1 MRTLK
6 FRSTALASALALT
19 GLLSACGGGGGGGGG
34 ASSPVAAASSTTST
48 TPATTIPA
56 GTTQSTP
63 TYAAGSVQLA
73 MFNQINAYRQTCGFP
88 AVQQNTLLDQAA
100 QNHAQYMIQNG
111 GQLTD
116 AEVQGNPGFTG
127 ATYMDR
133 AAHVGMPSSVYVAGG
148 ASGWYNNNS
157 LLPTAMGQALATV
170 WTSAV
175 YHQALI
181 VWPYNYLGFGVGQT
195 QSNGYTLD
203 IASENIAFDPSN
215 TNDIDASGAP
225 LTFPCQGMTGVPYG
239 INGEIPMPPNTS
251 SSGFGTPV
259 TVIGRMSD
267 QVTLTTA
274 NMVNTMTGQTISL
287 NILNTNT
294 DPNKLIPSFQASA
307 YPTSLLS
314 ANTTYQVNLTGTI
327 NGKAFSRSFTF
338 TTSSTLA

>member
-1 MRTLK
+1 MQHIAPIKL
-6 FRSTALASALALT
+6 TALAAALSLTAL
-19 GLLSACGGGGGGGGG
+19 LAACGGGGGGS
-34 ASSPVAAASSTTST
+34 APATSTTSSTTPT

-56 GTTQSTP
+56 GTTQATP

-100 QNHAQYMIQNG
+100 QNHAQYMVDNG

-116 AEVQGNPGFTG
+116 TEVQNNKGFTG
-127 ATYMDR
+127 TTYMDR

-148 ASGWYNNNS
+148 ASGWYNTNS
-157 LLPTAMGQALATV
+157 LSPTAMGQALATV

-175 YHQALI
+175 YHQSLI
-181 VWPYNYLGFGVGQT
+181 VWPYNDLGFGVGQT

-203 IASENIAFDPSN
+203 IASENIAFDPSV
-215 TNDIDASGAP
+215 TNDAYASGAP
-225 LTFPCQGMTGVPYG
+225 LTFPCQGMTGIPYG

-259 TVIGRMSD
+259 TVIGKMND
-267 QVTLTTA
+267 LVKLTSASMVDTA
-274 NMVNTMTGQTISL
+274 NGQQITL
-287 NILNTNT
+287 NILNTDT

-307 YPTSLLS
+307 YPASPLS
-314 ANTTYQVNLTGTI
+314 PNTTYQVNLSGTI
-327 NGKAFSRSFTF
+327 NGTPFSRSFTF
-338 TTSSTLA
+338 TTSDTLA